1 MDKFLV
7 GAKSYYELLVKPHF
21 ADLLPDGAFNGTLGE
36 FSVMDDV
43 SSKRKIVDILG
54 TQNILKRRDASCN
67 IVFSPV
73 GKAAIR
79 SIETDEIYGATKHCE
94 NEFYKGC
101 LEDFRNK
108 DPKFRDYIMDFF
120 LKAIKVDITSNAY
133 FGDIDRPNDST
144 GVWNWN
150 TFDGIFKH
158 IAGYINNG
166 VIKANQTAAITE
178 DILDAQS
185 SVNYLEWA
193 YGNQDIFLRAL
204 PQNMKAFY
212 VTQSIFDGYAKFLK
226 LTGGGN
232 NIQYYTNGFAKLQ
245 YEGIDVLVEPT
256 WSPIMYLLNGN
267 KNAHA
272 CILTIRG
279 NFVFATDK
287 TYGEA
292 TPEGVKALMV
302 WYSYDELT
310 WKYANFMRAGTGIA
324 YPEHMVFAMTNIQ

>member
-1 MDKFLV
+1 MFERFMV
-7 GAKSYYELLVKPHF
+7 GPGSYYELMVKPHF
-21 ADLLPDGAFNGTLGE
+21 ADLLPDGPYNGTLGE
-36 FSVMDDV
+36 FTVMDDV

-54 TQNILKRRDASCN
+54 NQNILKRRDASCN

-101 LEDFRNK
+101 LEDYRNK
-108 DPKFRDYIMDFF
+108 DPKFRDFIMKFF
-120 LKAIKVDITSNAY
+120 MNGIKVDLNSNAY
-133 FGDIDRPNDST
+133 WGDIDRTADGS

-158 IAGYINNG
+158 YADYISQG
-166 VIKANQTAAITE
+166 VISANQTSALDSGDITPQQAK
-178 DILDAQS
+178 D
-185 SVNYLEWA
+185 YLAWA
-193 YGNQDIFLRAL
+193 HGNQDIFLRHL
-204 PQNMKAFY
+204 PNNMKAFY
-212 VTQSIFDGYAKFLK
+212 VSQSIFDGFADWLAA
-226 LTGGGN
+226 TGGAN

-245 YEGIDVLVEPT
+245 YKGIDVLVETT
-256 WSPIMYLLNGN
+256 WDPIMYALNGN
-267 KNAHA
+267 AAAHA
-272 CILTIRG
+272 VVLTIRG

-292 TPEGVKALMV
+292 TPEGVKSLLV

-324 YPEHMVFAMTNIQ
+324 FPEHTVIGLTEF